1 MSKISEEQVRKIARL
16 GGLQLNEVD
25 VSKYQKQFEDLLQ
38 HFDSLNA
45 ADVAGVEP
53 LYHAVDEN
61 HFRKDEEAAE
71 TLTRTELLNNSP
83 DHDDVN
89 FRLGR
94 ILGGAE

>member
-16 GGLQLNEVD
+16 GGLHLNDAD
-25 VSKYQKQFEDLLQ
+25 VSQYQKQFEVLLQ
-38 HFDSLNA
+38 HFDSLNQA
-45 ADVAGVEP
+45 EVAGIEP

-61 HFRKDEEAAE
+61 HFRNDEDSPE
-71 TLTRTELLNNSP
+71 TLSRNELLNNSP